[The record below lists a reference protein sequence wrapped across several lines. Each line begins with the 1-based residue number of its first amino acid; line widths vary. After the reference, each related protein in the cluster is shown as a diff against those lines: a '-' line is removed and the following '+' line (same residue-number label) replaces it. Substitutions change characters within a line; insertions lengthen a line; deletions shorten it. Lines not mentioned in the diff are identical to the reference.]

1 MPRKTKEQKELEN
14 KKITSTKQNKEAK
27 SNSKISANKKNLE
40 PKNKK
45 STSKNTASA
54 KSTTKKVVKTTKR
67 TTSTSKSSQTKAKKA
82 TSPKRSTTKSP
93 KIAVVEYYDLPYR
106 YNQTIVKVLAQTP
119 NTLFVYWDI
128 ADSDR
133 ENFKKQ
139 YGYDFFDKTY
149 PILIVH
155 NRTMNYSFEVDIND
169 FANSWYLHV
178 NDANCDYEIE
188 LGRKPIYNYV
198 SHQVGKLEQKDKN
211 SEFNKYPSKP
221 IDKDYF
227 YVTMSNPIDAP
238 NDHILLEDSNKPI
251 GNILIRN
258 VKSNNEYRK
267 NINDLPISK
276 HLNKI
281 YNIQNIYKALF
292 EEKIIK
298 EFYNDK
304 ITENSIYRTDFCG
317 RSLFLDDT
325 FIEEVIFEPDK
336 NINFDDLKAND
347 GYDLEY
353 QLYIAN
359 HCDVRVHISAIDGRI
374 FIEERDKDNNMIE
387 YSLFELSQ
395 KNKQ

>member
-14 KKITSTKQNKEAK
+14 EKITSTKQNKEAK
-27 SNSKISANKKNLE
+27 SNSKISANKKDLE
-40 PKNKK
+40 PKKQKATSK
-45 STSKNTASA
+45 STAAT
-54 KSTTKKVVKTTKR
+54 KSTTKKVAKTTKR

-82 TSPKRSTTKSP
+82 TSPKMPTTKSP

-149 PILIVH
+149 PVLIVH

-198 SHQVGKLEQKDKN
+198 SHQVGELEQKDKN
-211 SEFNKYPSKP
+211 SEFNRYPSKP
-221 IDKDYF
+221 VDKDYF

-251 GNILIRN
+251 GDILIRN
-258 VKSNNEYRK
+258 VKSHNEYRK

-276 HLNKI
+276 HLNRI

-298 EFYNDK
+298 DFYNLSNPSSGGNPSS
-304 ITENSIYRTDFCG
+304 E
-317 RSLFLDDT
+317 SLSSKF
-325 FIEEVIFEPDK
+325 K
-336 NINFDDLKAND
+336 
-347 GYDLEY
+347 
-353 QLYIAN
+353 
-359 HCDVRVHISAIDGRI
+359 
-374 FIEERDKDNNMIE
+374 
-387 YSLFELSQ
+387 
-395 KNKQ
+395 

>member
-27 SNSKISANKKNLE
+27 SNSKISANKKILE

-45 STSKNTASA
+45 STSKSTAAA

-82 TSPKRSTTKSP
+82 TSPKRATTKSP

-267 NINDLPISK
+267 NINYLPISK

-298 EFYNDK
+298 EFYNLS
-304 ITENSIYRTDFCG
+304 NPSSG
-317 RSLFLDDT
+317 
-325 FIEEVIFEPDK
+325 
-336 NINFDDLKAND
+336 
-347 GYDLEY
+347 G
-353 QLYIAN
+353 N
-359 HCDVRVHISAIDGRI
+359 HSSGSFSSR
-374 FIEERDKDNNMIE
+374 FK
-387 YSLFELSQ
+387 
-395 KNKQ
+395 

>member
-45 STSKNTASA
+45 STSKNAAAA

-82 TSPKRSTTKSP
+82 TSPKRATTKSP

-298 EFYNDK
+298 EFYN
-304 ITENSIYRTDFCG
+304 
-317 RSLFLDDT
+317 
-325 FIEEVIFEPDK
+325 
-336 NINFDDLKAND
+336 
-347 GYDLEY
+347 
-353 QLYIAN
+353 
-359 HCDVRVHISAIDGRI
+359 
-374 FIEERDKDNNMIE
+374 
-387 YSLFELSQ
+387 LS
-395 KNKQ
+395 NPSSGG